1 MSLAWGEPE
10 TAVPCL
16 LFTIVYMTTGWSG
29 MHITGDSQ
37 RDGEGD
43 AELGLHTIHTPCKH
57 GTKRVATHTMC

>member
-29 MHITGDSQ
+29 MHI
-37 RDGEGD
+37 
-43 AELGLHTIHTPCKH
+43 P
-57 GTKRVATHTMC
+57 GTARETERGTQSWVFIRFIRLASMGRRVATHTMC